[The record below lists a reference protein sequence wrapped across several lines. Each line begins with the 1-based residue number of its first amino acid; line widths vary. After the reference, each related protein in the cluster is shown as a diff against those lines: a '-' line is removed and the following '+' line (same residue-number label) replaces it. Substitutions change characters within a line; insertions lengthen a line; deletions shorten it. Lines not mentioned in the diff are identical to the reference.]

1 MMKTDFKVY
10 KRKIH
15 VWVKHVKP
23 TPDGHVWNY
32 AWSTN
37 AHKTCTEAAK
47 AAKLLH
53 PDRTFKAN
61 FAKD

>member
-1 MMKTDFKVY
+1 MKTDFKVY

-37 AHKTCTEAAK
+37 AYKTCRDAVA
-47 AAKLLH
+47 AAKLER
-53 PDRTFKAN
+53 PQWDFVAS
-61 FAKD
+61 FAKP